1 MLEEHSLTIGVSLI
15 QGKKSKPNGGGG
27 GIWRPATLLARSAL
41 ELVAI
46 RPLLCEDE
54 RGNLFGDMTRTE
66 KNGGGKATVDRSLG
80 SLSMPY
86 CHLPHDAR
94 GLLELEHTCKF
105 DKLLPGDYSERTEE
119 GENDVPSLSRRTL
132 ASVDVP
138 LALALAEQSERER
151 CKVWS
156 RLTLHKS
163 DHPLAL
169 LSYDEYSVQL
179 HLE

>member
-66 KNGGGKATVDRSLG
+66 KNGGGKATVDRSL
-80 SLSMPY
+80 
-86 CHLPHDAR
+86 
-94 GLLELEHTCKF
+94 
-105 DKLLPGDYSERTEE
+105 
-119 GENDVPSLSRRTL
+119 
-132 ASVDVP
+132 
-138 LALALAEQSERER
+138 
-151 CKVWS
+151 
-156 RLTLHKS
+156 
-163 DHPLAL
+163 AL
-169 LSYDEYSVQL
+169 LSFTA
-179 HLE
+179 